1 MQLTIFDVSCF
12 TLTPCCDAVT
22 RSNKTIGVQLQM
34 IQCIFWIKVLSKDT
48 PSFRIRSRLKKM
60 KDAMR
65 LKQHAVWAK
74 TNMVNVNEMDYELK
88 NEWDGNEWQN
98 EWVWL
103 WYMKWIDEIWYMK
116 WMRWKWPGKY
126 VTLRNDKNE
135 LRKNF
140 KLIKWIKKEKKKLSK
155 FLSLLFH
162 RIPKTGNPGISRSFL
177 LLQILTV
184 VVSLSKFLFFRE
196 RERERERSHV
206 FCDF

>member
-12 TLTPCCDAVT
+12 TLTPCRDAVT
-22 RSNKTIGVQLQM
+22 RSNKTIGVQLQK

-140 KLIKWIKKEKKKLSK
+140 KLIKWIKKEKKNFRSSWVYYFTVYPKLETLESREVFSFTSDFDSSCK
-155 FLSLLFH
+155 FV
-162 RIPKTGNPGISRSFL
+162 
-177 LLQILTV
+177 QI
-184 VVSLSKFLFFRE
+184 F
-196 RERERERSHV
+196 V
-206 FCDF
+206 F

>member
-98 EWVWL
+98 EWVGL

-140 KLIKWIKKEKKKLSK
+140 KLIKWIKKEKKNFRSSWVYYFTVYPKLET
-155 FLSLLFH
+155 LE
-162 RIPKTGNPGISRSFL
+162 SRE
-177 LLQILTV
+177 V
-184 VVSLSKFLFFRE
+184 FFYFR
-196 RERERERSHV
+196 
-206 FCDF
+206 FWQ